1 MPTLPK
7 DDKEF
12 YPLDKI
18 MELVNTICHV
28 VITHNQR
35 TNNPQGDTMSQR
47 TYIIKIAPYGSPH
60 KITVHTIKAY
70 TAKEALTKIHTVLPP
85 NATTPYELISIK
97 WDRLTDYVENSF
109 KNKGKFSH
117 KTIDKHAK
125 M

>member
-1 MPTLPK
+1 M
-7 DDKEF
+7 
-12 YPLDKI
+12 
-18 MELVNTICHV
+18 
-28 VITHNQR
+28 
-35 TNNPQGDTMSQR
+35 TNSQR

-97 WDRLTDYVENSF
+97 WDRLTDYTENSF

-117 KTIDKHAK
+117 KTIDKRTK

>member
-1 MPTLPK
+1 MPTAPK
-7 DDKEF
+7 DDKKF
-12 YPLDKI
+12 YPFDKI
-18 MELVNTICHV
+18 KELVNTICHV

-35 TNNPQGDTMSQR
+35 TNNPHGDILCHNELILSKQR
-47 TYIIKIAPYGSPH
+47 LTPH
-60 KITVHTIKAY
+60 KITPHLIKAY
-70 TAKEALTKIHTVLPP
+70 TAKEALTKIHTVIPP

>member
-1 MPTLPK
+1 
-7 DDKEF
+7 
-12 YPLDKI
+12 
-18 MELVNTICHV
+18 
-28 VITHNQR
+28 
-35 TNNPQGDTMSQR
+35 MSQR

-60 KITVHTIKAY
+60 KITSHLIKAY
-70 TAKEALTKIHTVLPP
+70 TAKEALTKIHTILPP

-117 KTIDKHAK
+117 KTIDNRTK

>member
-1 MPTLPK
+1 
-7 DDKEF
+7 
-12 YPLDKI
+12 
-18 MELVNTICHV
+18 
-28 VITHNQR
+28 
-35 TNNPQGDTMSQR
+35 MSQR

-70 TAKEALTKIHTVLPP
+70 TAKEAHTKIHTVLPP
-85 NATTPYELISIK
+85 NATSPYELISIK